1 MTNNY
6 RPIANTRILHLVGPG
21 IILITTEPWGEYD
34 PELDEDRA
42 TIVTPAPN
50 FN

>member
-1 MTNNY
+1 MTNNE
-6 RPIANTRILHLVGPG
+6 PIADTRILHLVGPG
-21 IILITTEPWGEYD
+21 IILITTAPWGEY
-34 PELDEDRA
+34 EEGEERA